1 MPMRLSARLGFA
13 VVQRD
18 RQRPSRAPTYGK
30 AVTNF
35 GSLLYGSIAHAI
47 VTHGFRPSGVER
59 ARRALW
65 QIPRI
70 GVAPRQ
76 RILASGSVQLETQ
89 EPQITPVS
97 EAPPIPATLKMPWT
111 VPRRS
116 LPGRRGLAGGNMRL
130 VESPIGDIVY
140 FALRLGLSGLVAA
153 AAAICSRFAWQAR
166 RDHWPWRLA
175 GAGGALLAAAGALS
189 TYDAIDNVL
198 LRPHEPVILASW
210 LWFILFDLP
219 LPILA
224 LLLIAAWRECDRA
237 MAEVSRL
244 SVTDALTGALN
255 RRDFLE
261 RAAISIAQAQ
271 RSGLPAALIMFD
283 IDHFKA
289 INDGYGHAAGDEV
302 LRNVARALLL
312 AMRPGDLLG
321 RLGGEEFAVLLYDS
335 TVVAG
340 VSIADRLRVDVR
352 TGVTHPAGAGRQVT
366 VSGGV
371 APAHGAFESETVLS
385 LKLTIADEALYVAK
399 REGRDRIIAAQAA
412 DADAGPPVRA
422 DVGSGDR

>member
-1 MPMRLSARLGFA
+1 
-13 VVQRD
+13 
-18 RQRPSRAPTYGK
+18 
-30 AVTNF
+30 
-35 GSLLYGSIAHAI
+35 
-47 VTHGFRPSGVER
+47 
-59 ARRALW
+59 
-65 QIPRI
+65 
-70 GVAPRQ
+70 
-76 RILASGSVQLETQ
+76 
-89 EPQITPVS
+89 
-97 EAPPIPATLKMPWT
+97 
-111 VPRRS
+111 
-116 LPGRRGLAGGNMRL
+116 MRL

-140 FALRLGLSGLVAA
+140 FALRLGLSGLVVA

-198 LRPHEPVILASW
+198 LRPHDPLILASW
-210 LWFILFDLP
+210 LWFLLFDLP

-224 LLLIAAWRECDRA
+224 LLLIAAWRERDRA
-237 MAEVSRL
+237 MAELSRL

-255 RRDFLE
+255 RRGFLE
-261 RAAISIAQAQ
+261 RAATSIAQAQ
-271 RSGLPAALIMFD
+271 RSGLPTAQIMFD

-289 INDGYGHAAGDEV
+289 VNDGYGHAAGDEV

-340 VSIADRLRVDVR
+340 VSIADRLRADVR
-352 TGVTHPAGAGRQVT
+352 AGVAHPAGVGRHVT

-371 APAHGAFESETVLS
+371 APAHGAFESETALS
-385 LKLTIADEALYVAK
+385 LALTSADNALYAAK
-399 REGRDRIIAAQAA
+399 REGRDRIMAAQAA
-412 DADAGPPVRA
+412 DTGGGPPVGVH
-422 DVGSGDR
+422 VGTGAG

>member
-1 MPMRLSARLGFA
+1 LLG
-13 VVQRD
+13 
-18 RQRPSRAPTYGK
+18 G
-30 AVTNF
+30 
-35 GSLLYGSIAHAI
+35 
-47 VTHGFRPSGVER
+47 
-59 ARRALW
+59 
-65 QIPRI
+65 
-70 GVAPRQ
+70 
-76 RILASGSVQLETQ
+76 
-89 EPQITPVS
+89 
-97 EAPPIPATLKMPWT
+97 
-111 VPRRS
+111 
-116 LPGRRGLAGGNMRL
+116 RGLAGGNMRL
-130 VESPIGDIVY
+130 LESPIGDIVY

-198 LRPHEPVILASW
+198 LRPHDPVTLASW
-210 LWFILFDLP
+210 LWFFLFDLP

-224 LLLIAAWRECDRA
+224 LLLIAAWRERDLA
-237 MAEVSRL
+237 MAELSRV

-255 RRDFLE
+255 RRGFLE
-261 RAAISIAQAQ
+261 RASISIAQAQ

-289 INDGYGHAAGDEV
+289 VNDGYGHAAGDEV
-302 LRNVARALLL
+302 LRNVARVLLL

-335 TVVAG
+335 TVIAG
-340 VSIADRLRVDVR
+340 VSIADRLRAHVR
-352 TGVTHPAGAGRQVT
+352 TDVAHPAGAGRQVT

-385 LKLTIADEALYVAK
+385 LALTIADKALYAAK
-399 REGRDRIIAAQAA
+399 REGRDRIMAAQAA
-412 DADAGPPVRA
+412 DAGAGPPVGA
-422 DVGSGDR
+422 HVGSGAG